1 MIELILI
8 IILFGFATTDDAQV
22 QIVADEVVMV
32 MPVAPEVPSVA
43 VNTATVTQLAEVLT
57 AITQTN
63 TGTNTGTN
71 TNSDTG
77 TNTQTATVASIM
89 TELSTSTA
97 TATATAT
104 NTSTSTATNTS
115 TSYKYF
121 NRNMNQ
127 LFIGIILILGF
138 STYYFYS
145 ENLIL
150 AGNNLALEGAVA
162 TQEAAIESLQNDFTL
177 QTTQLQEQTIK
188 SQAAQRELNRYSDFI
203 KNYKLS
209 AKILEN
215 PVEMERKINNGT
227 KHAFEEIETISTTV
241 DDLDNGLQLQ
251 STID

>member
-1 MIELILI
+1 
-8 IILFGFATTDDAQV
+8 
-22 QIVADEVVMV
+22 
-32 MPVAPEVPSVA
+32 
-43 VNTATVTQLAEVLT
+43 
-57 AITQTN
+57 
-63 TGTNTGTN
+63 
-71 TNSDTG
+71 
-77 TNTQTATVASIM
+77 
-89 TELSTSTA
+89 
-97 TATATAT
+97 
-104 NTSTSTATNTS
+104 
-115 TSYKYF
+115 
-121 NRNMNQ
+121 MNQ

-162 TQEAAIESLQNDFTL
+162 TQEAAIASLKGDFEL

-227 KHAFEEIETISTTV
+227 KHAFEEIETISSTV
-241 DDLDNGLQLQ
+241 DGLDNGLQLQ
-251 STID
+251 STIN